1 MSSTWSTPSST
12 NETAPTW
19 MPSIACGVRF
29 SAARATED
37 NKLETAYPDAAIV
50 APVWMN
56 LRRAIRVGGWIAFII
71 ARVGFHE
78 RRTPAGVERF
88 FDETDKHRRAVRP

>member
-1 MSSTWSTPSST
+1 MSSTCSMPSST

-19 MPSIACGVRF
+19 MPIVVGGVRL
-29 SAARATED
+29 SAVRAAGD
-37 NKLETAYPDAAIV
+37 NRLETTYPDAAMV

-88 FDETDKHRRAVRP
+88 FDETDKHRRTV